1 MTASPPGPRGKTSRR
16 NFLGELGSLA
26 ALASLAPAC
35 VAQTAR
41 PNASSCLLTPA
52 ATEGPFYL
60 GDAHLRSDIRDGRPG
75 QPLRLR
81 LSVVDADRGCTPVQG
96 ALVSI
101 WHCDA
106 EGSYSGE
113 DGPRDATRFLRGV
126 QQTGADGAAAFVT
139 VYPGWYRPR
148 AVHIHFKVLL
158 ANAELLTSQ
167 LYFSDALN
175 REVLGSHPA
184 YRARGAPTRGNAQ
197 DPIAGSQPPLV
208 QVHSAAEWLDGEFVV
223 GIARGGGQGRA
234 VRSAL

>member
-1 MTASPPGPRGKTSRR
+1 MTASPPGRPGKTTRR
-16 NFLGELGSLA
+16 HFLGELGGFA
-26 ALASLAPAC
+26 AMASLAPAGA
-35 VAQTAR
+35 AQSGPA
-41 PNASSCLLTPA
+41 ACLLTPA

-60 GDAHLRSDIRDGRPG
+60 GDARMRSDIRDDRPG

-81 LSVVDADRGCTPVQG
+81 LILVDADHGCIPVQG

-106 EGSYSGE
+106 GGSYSGE

-126 QQTGADGAAAFVT
+126 QQTGADGAAAFAT
-139 VYPGWYRPR
+139 IYPGWYRPR

-158 ANAELLTSQ
+158 ANAEVLTSQ

-184 YRARGAPTRGNAQ
+184 YRARGAPTRANVQ
-197 DPIAGSQPPLV
+197 DPIAGSQPLLV
-208 QVHSAAEWLDGEFVV
+208 RVRSAQDWLDGEFVV
-223 GIARGGGQGRA
+223 GIARGAGRA
-234 VRSAL
+234 A